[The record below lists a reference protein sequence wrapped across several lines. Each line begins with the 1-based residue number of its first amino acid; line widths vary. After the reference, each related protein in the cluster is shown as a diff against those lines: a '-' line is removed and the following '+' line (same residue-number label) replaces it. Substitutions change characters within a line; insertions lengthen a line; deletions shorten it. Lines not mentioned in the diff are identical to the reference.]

1 MKYIYIANLNLHDKR
16 EARSLCSLAKYTR
29 KRYIQRWGSL
39 IRPHAVI
46 TRCNLAVSNIYTS
59 FFGKDALDSLYVL
72 LCRYIRSQATH
83 KYISRSAASYE
94 EPISSYIQ
102 LRTKVAVF
110 KAIILT
116 IEPQP
121 AGPTFARSARVNGT
135 CTTYGRIY
143 IYKKHIYIYIYI

>member
-1 MKYIYIANLNLHDKR
+1 M
-16 EARSLCSLAKYTR
+16 
-29 KRYIQRWGSL
+29 
-39 IRPHAVI
+39 
-46 TRCNLAVSNIYTS
+46 
-59 FFGKDALDSLYVL
+59 
-72 LCRYIRSQATH
+72 
-83 KYISRSAASYE
+83 
-94 EPISSYIQ
+94 

-143 IYKKHIYIYIYI
+143 NYIYKKHIIIYIYIYI